1 VARFDFNTLGF
12 GEPVFLWLLVGPGL
26 LLLLWVWQVARRRAV
41 ARQYVRGRTLPI
53 RESYTLAGD
62 LAFWLA
68 LIAAISLSIVA
79 LARPRARIS
88 LVRTTAA
95 ADIVILQDGSASMY
109 VTDVA
114 PSRWQRSVRFIRAFA
129 EALSW
134 KGDRVALALFAE
146 LAAPQLRLTKD
157 PNALFFFLDHLGEH
171 SPFRLE
177 DNPTWD
183 TNIEEGLYWGLKIID
198 EDERLFGSSKNPKG
212 FVVISDGQAWSGNVA
227 TALAAARR
235 RNIPVYVIG
244 VGTAPGGL
252 IPEPK
257 GRDGVSPP
265 ATIRAVLDRDSLVAI
280 ARAGGGDYFEIG
292 READRDI
299 AFNIIT
305 SIRRLA
311 PALQVEE
318 SYEELYWWLLLAAAV
333 TLCLGTLLLK
343 RRAELW
349 WQAAGALATILI
361 LASITG

>member
-1 VARFDFNTLGF
+1 VGRFDFSTFGF

-26 LLLLWVWQVARRRAV
+26 LFLLWVWQVARRRGV
-41 ARQYVRGRTLPI
+41 ARQYVRARTVPI
-53 RESYTLAGD
+53 REVYTLSGD

-68 LIAAISLSIVA
+68 LITAISLCVVA

-88 LVRTTAA
+88 IVRTGAA

-109 VTDVA
+109 VNDVA
-114 PSRWQRSVRFIRAFA
+114 PDRWQRSVRFIHAFA

-183 TNIEEGLYWGLKIID
+183 TNIEEGLYWGLKIVD
-198 EDERLFGSSKNPKG
+198 EDERLFGSSNNPKG

-235 RNIPVYVIG
+235 RNIPVYVVG
-244 VGTAPGGL
+244 VGTTTGGL

-257 GRDGVSPP
+257 GRDGVTPA
-265 ATIRAVLDRDSLVAI
+265 ATIRAILDRESLAAI
-280 ARAGGGDYFEIG
+280 AHAGGGDYFEIG

-299 AFNIIT
+299 AFNILA
-305 SIRRLA
+305 SIRRRA
-311 PALQVEE
+311 PPSQVQE
-318 SYEELYWWLLLAAAV
+318 SSQELYWWFLLAAAV
-333 TLCLGTLLLK
+333 VLCLGTLVLK
-343 RRAELW
+343 GRAELW
-349 WQAAGALATILI
+349 WQTAGALAAILI
-361 LASITG
+361 LAHTIR

>member
-1 VARFDFNTLGF
+1 VARFDFNTVGF

-41 ARQYVRGRTLPI
+41 ARHYARSRTLPI
-53 RESYTLAGD
+53 RETFTLAGD

-109 VTDVA
+109 VTDVK
-114 PSRWQRSVRFIRAFA
+114 PDRWQRSVRFIRAFA

-212 FVVISDGQAWSGNVA
+212 FVVISDGQAWSGHVA
-227 TALAAARR
+227 TALAAAQR

-244 VGTAPGGL
+244 IGTPQGGL

-257 GRDGVSPP
+257 GRDGVTPA
-265 ATIRAVLDRDSLVAI
+265 ATIRAVLDRESLAMI

-299 AFNIIT
+299 AFNIIA
-305 SIRRLA
+305 SIRRRA

-343 RRAELW
+343 GRAELW